1 MGLANK
7 VPNYQ
12 SLHRNFNNKV
22 CRGNKIYQ
30 MLCVTNT
37 GTGFNVTTGNHIGM
51 CVLDSSANNWFLCTA
66 TAGTGT
72 WVAINA

>member
-1 MGLANK
+1 MPSYA
-7 VPNYQ
+7 
-12 SLHRNFNNKV
+12 SLRRKFKGKV
-22 CRGNKIYQ
+22 CGGRDIYQ

-37 GTGFNVTTGNHIGM
+37 GTGIGLTATSIKVGQ

-66 TAGTGT
+66 TTGTGT